1 MIQISFYQTEN
12 IPAEKTI
19 TQLVEKCYHAGLK
32 CTILFSHND
41 YCEHINKHL
50 WTYSQKQFIPHGS
63 KSDPLPEIQPIYLTT
78 TLENVNNSTVAIMV
92 NCTVEMLRDV
102 FGNLNNISKLAYER
116 LILIFNLDDN
126 SLKNE
131 FKIIKE
137 GLVNLQVDFDY
148 FKQSP
153 TGWIKEPK

>member
-12 IPAEKTI
+12 IPVEKTV
-19 TQLVEKCYHAGLK
+19 TQLVEKCYNSGLK
-32 CTILFSHND
+32 CTILFSDND
-41 YCEHINKHL
+41 YCEHLNKHL

-63 KSDPLPEIQPIYLTT
+63 KSDLLPEIQPIYLTD
-78 TLENVNNSTVAIMV
+78 TLENVNNSTVAILV
-92 NCTVEMLRDV
+92 NCNIEMLRNV
-102 FGNLNNISKLAYER
+102 FEDLNNISKLGYER

-126 SLKNE
+126 SLVSE

-137 GLVNLQVDFDY
+137 GLASLHVDFDY

-153 TGWIKEPK
+153 TGWLKEPK